1 MVEAVRMLL
10 LSGRIQI
17 FVFSK
22 QNVWNGPEK
31 SHRTADLEPL
41 RDMAKQAVASGL
53 LWLKSFCG
61 SVWPKSNTMYSLI
74 YWFCVHWEMMMN
86 QSNAFC
92 HSTIYCTEKIFPCIY
107 GNFWVFQCFELKKP
121 SRKCEREWR
130 YCSQQC
136 AFNIPSF
143 STYTFDLSI
152 TLVFLRCK
160 KFAPEL
166 NCWFWLTSRQAIM
179 QETIAIGH
187 HWFVPC
193 ETKCF
198 SKKVQTLDN
207 KRMQINQK
215 FKHLQGCQN
224 IAKACILNQCFPL
237 KHIQNQRPT
246 NI

>member
-10 LSGRIQI
+10 LSGRVQI

-92 HSTIYCTEKIFPCIY
+92 HSTIYFIALRRFFPAFMATSGC
-107 GNFWVFQCFELKKP
+107 FQCFELKKP

-160 KFAPEL
+160 NLPRNWTVGFD
-166 NCWFWLTSRQAIM
+166 W
-179 QETIAIGH
+179 
-187 HWFVPC
+187 
-193 ETKCF
+193 
-198 SKKVQTLDN
+198 
-207 KRMQINQK
+207 
-215 FKHLQGCQN
+215 LQGRQSC
-224 IAKACILNQCFPL
+224 KKP
-237 KHIQNQRPT
+237 
-246 NI
+246 

>member
-10 LSGRIQI
+10 LSGRVQI

-22 QNVWNGPEK
+22 QSVWNGPEK

-107 GNFWVFQCFELKKP
+107 GNFWVFSMFRAQKTVTEMWKRVEILLPTMCIQYPKFQHIHVWSVNNSGVSSLQKNCPGTELLVLIDFKAGNHARNHSHRPPLIRAMWNQMFFQK
-121 SRKCEREWR
+121 S
-130 YCSQQC
+130 S
-136 AFNIPSF
+136 NIG
-143 STYTFDLSI
+143 
-152 TLVFLRCK
+152 
-160 KFAPEL
+160 
-166 NCWFWLTSRQAIM
+166 Q
-179 QETIAIGH
+179 
-187 HWFVPC
+187 
-193 ETKCF
+193 
-198 SKKVQTLDN
+198 
-207 KRMQINQK
+207 
-215 FKHLQGCQN
+215 
-224 IAKACILNQCFPL
+224 
-237 KHIQNQRPT
+237 
-246 NI
+246 

>member
-10 LSGRIQI
+10 LSGRVQI

-107 GNFWVFQCFELKKP
+107 GNFWVFSMFRAQKTVTEMWKRVEILLPTMCIQYPKFQHIHVWSVNNSGVSSL
-121 SRKCEREWR
+121 
-130 YCSQQC
+130 Q
-136 AFNIPSF
+136 
-143 STYTFDLSI
+143 
-152 TLVFLRCK
+152 

-215 FKHLQGCQN
+215 FKHLQGSQ
-224 IAKACILNQCFPL
+224 KILQKLASSINAS
-237 KHIQNQRPT
+237 H
-246 NI
+246 